1 VDHPLHFKIDYPE
14 KSSRGILL
22 LRWLFGA
29 IYVMI
34 PHGFLL
40 CFYGIAVSFV
50 SIIAWWAILF
60 TGKYPEGMYNF
71 VLNYYRWYVR
81 VMAYM
86 LKLTDV
92 YPPFN
97 GKEVEGHP
105 VHFNLDYPANLSRGI
120 LILRWLFGGIY
131 VMIPHGFLLFFMQIA
146 AGFIGIIAWWAILF
160 SGKYPEGM
168 FGFMERYMR
177 WVLRVIVYMSKMTDK
192 YPPFNGKE

>member
-92 YPPFN
+92 CPPFN

-105 VHFNLDYPANLSRGI
+105 VHFNLDYPSNLSRGI

-131 VMIPHGFLLFFMQIA
+131 VMVPHGFLLFFMQIA

-177 WVLRVIVYMSKMTDK
+177 WVLRVIAYMSKMTDK